1 MNKKNSDSHL
11 PIGEEILPGLI
22 RIPLNPMEIVNVYLL
37 GDVLIDSGPGY
48 ATRQILT
55 ALAGREV
62 SAHALTHAHPD
73 HQGCSH
79 AICEQLDL
87 PLWCGAADREAMESG
102 DLSVLLPN
110 PQSMFARLSKNFSGP
125 AHPVAR
131 SLKEGDQVGGF
142 TVINT
147 PGHTLGHLSFWRES
161 DRALVVGDVLF
172 HRNPIT
178 QRRGLQEPFKL
189 ATVDPPLNRQSARK
203 LAALKP
209 NVICFG
215 HGPALFE
222 PQVFISY
229 VENLPKD

>member
-1 MNKKNSDSHL
+1 MNNKNSSSHL
-11 PIGEEILPGLI
+11 PKMEEILPGLI

-37 GDVLIDSGPGY
+37 DDVLIDSGPGY
-48 ATRQILT
+48 ATKQILT
-55 ALAGREV
+55 ALEGREV

-79 AICEQLDL
+79 AICERLNL
-87 PLWCGAADREAMESG
+87 PLWCGEADREAMESG

-110 PQSMFARLSKNFSGP
+110 PQSMFARISQNFSGP
-125 AHPVAR
+125 AHPVSR

-215 HGPALFE
+215 HGPALLE
-222 PQVFISY
+222 QRVFISY
-229 VENLPKD
+229 VENLPID